1 MAHASQNGTLT
12 NPRVFGSGYLF
23 GIPLGDLGLFT
34 TLLMSGA
41 VGFAA
46 FFAATFFAIISL
58 LFYKVATSHMPDFTL
73 TYKWVGLPVGIAVLL
88 LTLAYLGTLWV
99 KRKLRKA

>member
-1 MAHASQNGTLT
+1 MAHTSQNGTLT
-12 NPRVFGSGYLF
+12 APRAFGSGYFF

-34 TLLMSGA
+34 TLVMSGA

-46 FFAATFFAIISL
+46 FFFATFCAIITL

-99 KRKLRKA
+99 KRKLRRG

>member
-1 MAHASQNGTLT
+1 MAHVSQNGTLT
-12 NPRVFGSGYLF
+12 NPRAFGSGYLF

-46 FFAATFFAIISL
+46 FFAATFCAIISL
-58 LFYKVATSHMPDFTL
+58 LFYKTATSRMPDFTL
-73 TYKWVGLPVGIAVLL
+73 TYKWVGLPIGIIVLL
-88 LTLAYLGTLWV
+88 AALGYLGTLWI
-99 KRKLRKA
+99 KRKLRHG

>member
-1 MAHASQNGTLT
+1 MTQTSQNGTLT
-12 NPRVFGSGYLF
+12 APRALGSGYLF

-34 TLLMSGA
+34 TLVMSGA

-46 FFAATFFAIISL
+46 FFAATFCAIISL
-58 LFYKVATSHMPDFTL
+58 LVYKIATSRMPDFTI

>member
-1 MAHASQNGTLT
+1 MTHASQNGTLT
-12 NPRVFGSGYLF
+12 TPRASGSGYLF
-23 GIPLGDLGLFT
+23 GIPLGDLGLLT
-34 TLLMSGA
+34 TLVMSGA

-46 FFAATFFAIISL
+46 FFAATFCAIISL

-99 KRKLRKA
+99 KRKLRRI

>member
-1 MAHASQNGTLT
+1 MAHTSQNGTLT
-12 NPRVFGSGYLF
+12 APRAFGSGYLF

-46 FFAATFFAIISL
+46 FFASTFCAIITL
-58 LFYKVATSHMPDFTL
+58 LFYKVATSHMPDFTI
-73 TYKWVGLPVGIAVLL
+73 TYKWVGIPVGVVVLL

-99 KRKLRKA
+99 KRKLRKG

>member
-1 MAHASQNGTLT
+1 MTQTSQHGTLT
-12 NPRVFGSGYLF
+12 APRASGSGNLF

-34 TLLMSGA
+34 SLVMGVA

-46 FFAATFFAIISL
+46 FFSATFLAIIGL
-58 LFYKVATSHMPDFTL
+58 LAYKIATSRMPDFTL

-88 LTLAYLGTLWV
+88 LALAYFGTLWV